1 MLVNYRKRLGLTLV
15 ELVVVVVVLV
25 AVAGLVIPRLTSVTE
40 ESKRQATLVTMGRL
54 RDVLMGTPGMP
65 GYFQDMELPPTAAG
79 SLPCRIKP
87 QRAGCLLGRLI
98 LEPGSNRPQLPSLLA
113 LHQQFRPHHQ
123 IGLCGP
129 YLTNSAGTLSSA
141 LAQYSR
147 GRIWPSPPSD
157 SPPAVL
163 DGWGNP
169 IIIQWPQGNDITSA
183 LFGGLCPACVRR
195 ANGIFNTPLTVTDLT
210 STWQTAPSTGY
221 DDVVLFLRQPLS
233 FAPPIQSQ

>member
-1 MLVNYRKRLGLTLV
+1 MLINYRNRLGLTLV
-15 ELVVVVVVLV
+15 ELVVVLAVLV

-65 GYFQDMELPPTAAG
+65 GYFQDMELSPIGGFYPTGSSFNQDVYLEDLYWNPAAIG
-79 SLPCRIKP
+79 GTSAPNNLYTSTFDPTIK
-87 QRAGCLLGRLI
+87 LGWR
-98 LEPGSNRPQLPSLLA
+98 
-113 LHQQFRPHHQ
+113 
-123 IGLCGP
+123 GP

-141 LAQYSR
+141 LAQYPTSR

-169 IIIQWPQGNDITSA
+169 IIIQWPQGNGITSA
-183 LFGGLCPACVRR
+183 QTAAYVRLVSAGR
-195 ANGIFNTPLTVTDLT
+195 NGVFDSPLTVADLT
-210 STWQTAPSTGY
+210 TMWLNASSTGY
-221 DDVVLFLRQPLS
+221 DDVVLYLRQPLS
-233 FAPPIQSQ
+233 FTPPIQSQ